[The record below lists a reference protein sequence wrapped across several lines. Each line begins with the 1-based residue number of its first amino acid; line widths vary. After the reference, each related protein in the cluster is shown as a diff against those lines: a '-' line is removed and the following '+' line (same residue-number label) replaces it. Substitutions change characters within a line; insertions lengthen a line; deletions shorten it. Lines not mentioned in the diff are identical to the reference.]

1 MLLCNDGVTVC
12 VTSCG
17 RWDLLYRSLSS
28 FLEWNTYPVYE
39 VLVWEDGG
47 VGVPDNLGS
56 LGLGSRLRLL
66 GGDRWRGQVS
76 AVDGMYSEVGTGYIF
91 HMEDD
96 WEFYRGGFIEAS
108 KLVLDVYSDISVVW
122 LRELWDTNGHGFS
135 VDGRGL
141 RLMDVGY
148 NGWHG
153 FTFNPGLRRLGDW
166 LLLGG
171 YGSYVNFDLSC
182 PWRSEMVIGSEYYR
196 RRYIVILG

>member
-1 MLLCNDGVTVC
+1 MSSSVVVSVSTGNPVLDSFFASLMSFLKNLSD
-12 VTSCG
+12 

-108 KLVLDVYSDISVVW
+108 KGVLDVYSDISVV
-122 LRELWDTNGHGFS
+122 S
-135 VDGRGL
+135 
-141 RLMDVGY
+141 
-148 NGWHG
+148 
-153 FTFNPGLRRLGDW
+153 
-166 LLLGG
+166 
-171 YGSYVNFDLSC
+171 
-182 PWRSEMVIGSEYYR
+182 
-196 RRYIVILG
+196 